1 MIDKE
6 MLEAIGTLMDSKLEP
21 IRADI
26 IDLKQGQAKLEHN
39 QDAMKADIID
49 LAHGLAAVV
58 DHQAIIEKDIRSISQ
73 TMAVFES
80 KLKKDM
86 EIIKEGIAGW
96 GERKKQIDRHE
107 QRLDNHS
114 ARVFALEQAVKK

>member
-6 MLEAIGTLMDSKLEP
+6 MLEAMRSMMKEELEP

-26 IDLKQGQAKLEHN
+26 TDLKQGQAKLEHS
-39 QDAMKADIID
+39 QDAMKADIMD

-58 DHQAIIEKDIRSISQ
+58 DQQAIIEKDVRSISQ

-80 KLKKDM
+80 KLEKDM
-86 EIIKEGIAGW
+86 EVIKEGIAGW
-96 GERKKQIDRHE
+96 GERKK
-107 QRLDNHS
+107 
-114 ARVFALEQAVKK
+114 